1 MLEYR
6 DCNGIVQ
13 VYFDHSR
20 SRIGDYSSSF
30 IRNFYFMTCIYPRR
44 SNLLRGRTQPLLH
57 TWKGSWNP
65 RNLRLGCQSPQKSC
79 IHSWNVLLHRRR
91 LVPILPLPLTK
102 ISSEVRQRLEPLFK
116 ERVRERFGVEADS
129 LFLAARII
137 AAVTVDIEVD
147 RRDLEALLSMQ
158 LGLWG
163 NSWIFMAPEK
173 AMRFRNDGVTTW
185 PGCSRYPTRRV

>member
-1 MLEYR
+1 M
-6 DCNGIVQ
+6 
-13 VYFDHSR
+13 
-20 SRIGDYSSSF
+20 
-30 IRNFYFMTCIYPRR
+30 
-44 SNLLRGRTQPLLH
+44 
-57 TWKGSWNP
+57 
-65 RNLRLGCQSPQKSC
+65 GCQSPQKSC

-158 LGLWG
+158 RGLWG
-163 NSWIFMAPEK
+163 NS
-173 AMRFRNDGVTTW
+173 
-185 PGCSRYPTRRV
+185 